1 MAGAGQQFLAGTGLA
16 LDQQRRIQGRH
27 AAGLAHHGGHHPGAL
42 EDTVEATQLVLAHVV
57 DALTHAV
64 GAVQREH
71 GAGQGFAFVMFR
83 LQRRDVGEEGIVLD
97 LDPQAVDARLV
108 GPHQLRQVEV
118 LDIAGQGDAWHFV
131 HPYAEQLGGGTVG
144 GDDGAAHVDGQHRE
158 IKRTEQRVQLQVAAL
173 AGHQAHTLDAEH
185 PRNGFQ
191 LRPQGLQL
199 QVDHVRAEQ
208 INGVALVTPHFAT
221 IDVDAVIDEQ
231 VEDVAQDSHAVLAM
245 DFDTHQAPLGRFF
258 PWVVGEKFRSR
269 PYFSVKNM

>member
-1 MAGAGQQFLAGTGLA
+1 MRHQRIQAVQAFAQRRDVQRQHVEAVVEVAAEFAAGTQLGEVLLGRADHPHVEMHLLLAADPAEAAILQEAQQLALQARAHLADAVEEQGAAGGEFQQAELAFRARAFEGAGTVSEQLGLGHGFRQAGAVQRHERRLPARAGHVAGAGEQFLAGAGLA

-108 GPHQLRQVEV
+108 GPHQLRQVE
-118 LDIAGQGDAWHFV
+118 IF
-131 HPYAEQLGGGTVG
+131 
-144 GDDGAAHVDGQHRE
+144 
-158 IKRTEQRVQLQVAAL
+158 
-173 AGHQAHTLDAEH
+173 
-185 PRNGFQ
+185 
-191 LRPQGLQL
+191 
-199 QVDHVRAEQ
+199 
-208 INGVALVTPHFAT
+208 GVA
-221 IDVDAVIDEQ
+221 
-231 VEDVAQDSHAVLAM
+231 
-245 DFDTHQAPLGRFF
+245 
-258 PWVVGEKFRSR
+258 
-269 PYFSVKNM
+269 